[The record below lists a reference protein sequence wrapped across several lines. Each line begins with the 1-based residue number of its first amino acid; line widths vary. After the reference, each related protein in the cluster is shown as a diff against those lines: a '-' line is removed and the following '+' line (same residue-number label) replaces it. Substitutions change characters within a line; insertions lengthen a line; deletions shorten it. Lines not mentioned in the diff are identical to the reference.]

1 MNNVFMTSEQIN
13 DGVLR
18 KGFKENY
25 KWIEENEHQLDDMRM
40 REWNAFRNLKSE
52 RITIA
57 GKWLHWVRYMYD
69 PIYRVSSKGE
79 ALLNRI
85 KQYEADTMLKE
96 AHKSLKRDTQEL
108 DRNKYQNS
116 DIWISDRHFR

>member
-1 MNNVFMTSEQIN
+1 MSNFYLTSEQLS

-18 KGFKENY
+18 KGFKDNY
-25 KWIEENEHQLDDMRM
+25 KWIQENESLLDDMRQ
-40 REWNAFRNLKSE
+40 REWQAFQNLKTE

-69 PIYRVSSKGE
+69 PVYRVSSKGE

-85 KQYEADTMLKE
+85 KQCMRQTCC
-96 AHKSLKRDTQEL
+96 LKRLT
-108 DRNKYQNS
+108 RA
-116 DIWISDRHFR
+116 